1 MSITQKVTLARTA
14 VPAYGLRPILEAVG
28 LPRATWYFTNAGGG
42 PMRRSTGICTA
53 PWRPSLESI
62 PSTAIAA

>member
-28 LPRATWYFTNAGGG
+28 FPERPGIITNAGGG
-42 PMRRSTGICTA
+42 PMRRSTGICAA